1 MKITTLKAA
10 TLIAV
15 PFTLGLASNAQAAP
29 GVPCPISAQIGAG
42 FLTSSA
48 AKDATSTTGIHG
60 GLAVAMQN
68 KGLLGPMSKPSID
81 LDYNSNTGH
90 GNHINV
96 FGLEYSERVM
106 LTPAAAAIS
115 ATGHHAVPYVG
126 LGIGAFRNDVRKST
140 TTSFDNGSN
149 AGGGQQSAVV
159 PNVIVTTTTTSSKTD
174 WRFGGK
180 LIAGVD
186 FDKTFIEASYD
197 ISGSTNGVRTDA
209 VNLALG
215 MHF

>member
-1 MKITTLKAA
+1 LKITTLKAA
-10 TLIAV
+10 SLIAV

-60 GLAVAMQN
+60 GLSVAMQN

-96 FGLEYSERVM
+96 FGLGYSERVM

-126 LGIGAFRNDVRKST
+126 LGIGAFRNDVRSSHT
-140 TTSFDNGSN
+140 TTTTTPGGSN
-149 AGGGQQSAVV
+149 GG
-159 PNVIVTTTTTSSKTD
+159 PVTTTTTTSSSKTD